1 MGWFDDAL
9 SYINPVQGLTTAGI
23 KQATG
28 ISAETQLGIGA
39 TIGGGAALYGL
50 AGGSAASGGAGAA
63 QVAAQSSA
71 GASGYSALSNWGPAG
86 LSAGLSYLGGERAN
100 EMSQANSRE
109 QMAFQERMS
118 STAHQREV
126 QDLRA
131 AGLNPILS
139 ANAGASS
146 PAGASSQAQ
155 NTIAPAI
162 ASAMEMK
169 HLQQGIER
177 QNQEI
182 QNMKSQRGL
191 TEAQINK
198 THTENNVLKKE
209 AWKGE
214 LTDTL
219 WNKVKNMFNN
229 SAKSITPPTKTNKPS
244 MTKQALDSLMLPM
257 RKN

>member
-1 MGWFDDAL
+1 MGFFEDAL
-9 SYINPVQGLTTAGI
+9 KFTANPVQALTNSGI
-23 KQATG
+23 TSATG
-28 ISAETQLGIGA
+28 LSETQQMGA
-39 TIGGGAALYGL
+39 GGL
-50 AGGSAASGGAGAA
+50 AG
-63 QVAAQSSA
+63 
-71 GASGYSALSNWGPAG
+71 LGPAG
-86 LSAGLSYLGGERAN
+86 LLAGASFLGGERAN

-244 MTKQALDSLMLPM
+244 MTKQALDSLMQPM
-257 RKN
+257 RKP